1 MAAEAVSAMEAKLEA
16 MRKELE
22 DLHGAMKVKD
32 GEIHDLRKKNK
43 EKEDKE
49 EGQVAYWQ
57 EVMNEKLG
65 KVEADMMNKMG
76 MMELETK
83 DKNPDY
89 SKKSNLSD
97 HRNFSYLPKYEGK
110 MENMTTGTFN

>member
-22 DLHGAMKVKD
+22 DLQGAMKVKD
-32 GEIHDLRKKNK
+32 GEIDDLRKKNK

-49 EGQVAYWQ
+49 EAQATYTHK
-57 EVMNEKLG
+57 VMNEKLG
-65 KVEADMMNKMG
+65 QVENYVMNKMG
-76 MMELETK
+76 KMESGTK

-97 HRNFSYLPKYEGK
+97 HRNFSYLPK
-110 MENMTTGTFN
+110 